1 MRVVDAAVAGGQR
14 QVHAHIILRRKL
26 RRHQLLGAAQHERPD
41 APAQAS
47 GRGGRVRGV
56 LTGFGRA
63 GVQVAEGAGGGEEP
77 VRHNRQQRPQL
88 HEVVLQGRA
97 GHRNLGARGHGAGDR
112 PGAGAGIFDELRLV
126 QQERAPAGGARAL
139 LRTEPGRVGDVRVL
153 VHAQQRVAGQHQVR
167 PGHAFGQR
175 GLAGGG
181 FGNGDDLCPGQET
194 FGLRRPVR
202 DNGGRRDHE
211 EGCERLAGN
220 RGAVLL
226 DGVGEQGEGLHGL
239 AQAHVV
245 GEDAAHAMLVQEGEP
260 AVTLHLVGAQGGA
273 QARGD
278 RVLSV

>member
-1 MRVVDAAVAGGQR
+1 M
-14 QVHAHIILRRKL
+14 
-26 RRHQLLGAAQHERPD
+26 
-41 APAQAS
+41 
-47 GRGGRVRGV
+47 
-56 LTGFGRA
+56 
-63 GVQVAEGAGGGEEP
+63 
-77 VRHNRQQRPQL
+77 
-88 HEVVLQGRA
+88 
-97 GHRNLGARGHGAGDR
+97 
-112 PGAGAGIFDELRLV
+112 
-126 QQERAPAGGARAL
+126 
-139 LRTEPGRVGDVRVL
+139 
-153 VHAQQRVAGQHQVR
+153 R

-181 FGNGDDLCPGQET
+181 FGDGDDLRLGQEA

-202 DNGGRRDHE
+202 DDGGRRDHE
-211 EGCERLAGN
+211 EGRERLDGG

-260 AVTLHLVGAQGGA
+260 AVALHLVGAQGGL